1 MTDSSK
7 KLKCHLAFEL
17 QNLLVFQKCSKI
29 LCIILQTKHWQT
41 LTFLWC
47 NTLSLS
53 LFRYYIKGEHEG
65 KSEVFV
71 RNLPGVPDNIRL
83 SSRGGYWVGISM
95 TRTETTYLI
104 EQYPRARNFLA
115 KVTIDCLS
123 QSTVIQCHLHSPNSF
138 TSVSLYLNSE
148 ESVKSTSF
156 WWYTYFFDP
165 TPSTA

>member
-1 MTDSSK
+1 M
-7 KLKCHLAFEL
+7 
-17 QNLLVFQKCSKI
+17 
-29 LCIILQTKHWQT
+29 
-41 LTFLWC
+41 
-47 NTLSLS
+47 
-53 LFRYYIKGEHEG
+53 
-65 KSEVFV
+65 

-138 TSVSLYLNSE
+138 TSVSFYLKSE

-165 TPSTA
+165 TPIPANSHALGVSLTPAG

>member
-1 MTDSSK
+1 M
-7 KLKCHLAFEL
+7 
-17 QNLLVFQKCSKI
+17 Q
-29 LCIILQTKHWQT
+29 
-41 LTFLWC
+41 
-47 NTLSLS
+47 
-53 LFRYYIKGEHEG
+53 
-65 KSEVFV
+65 
-71 RNLPGVPDNIRL
+71 NLPGVPDNIRL
-83 SSRGGYWVGISM
+83 SSQGGYWVGISM

-138 TSVSLYLNSE
+138 ASVSLYLKSE